1 MNELLSQ
8 FGRLPKVVQ
17 ALMLLVAGGGAVGAF
32 QLMGWQNALATIVF
46 GGALVGLMLLGYSQW
61 LRFQSGRRASPME
74 QAIRGNAGAAPIG
87 IAEPARRA
95 RLDDLRASFEK
106 GVQKFRD
113 AGKNLYALPWYV
125 LVGESGSGKTEAI
138 RHCNV
143 GFPPGLQDQLQGA
156 GGTLNMNWW
165 FTNHAVILDTAGRL
179 MFEEVKPGTTNEW
192 HEFLKLLRRAR
203 PNCPVNGMLL
213 VIPAD
218 SLIRDSAEAIEK
230 KAGRIAE
237 QLDSIQRSLGVR
249 FPVYVVVTKC
259 DKINGFREFFD
270 GIADPGLQH
279 QMMGWSNPAPLDTPF
294 DPEQIDQ
301 HLRTVATRLQ
311 RRRLALLQDPVHTED
326 PRARRIEQVDALFE
340 FPDAFMD
347 IAPRLKRYLQ
357 MVFVA
362 GEWSAKPLFLR
373 GIYFTSSMREGE
385 ELDAKLA
392 AALRIPIE
400 NLAGGGKVWD
410 RERAYFLRDLFMGKV
425 FKEKGL
431 VTRASDTRAQ
441 QRKRRNVLYG
451 TSAVGVLALAAITYL
466 GMRDLGRNIQEPA
479 TFWRGLDQAI
489 SRWAQTTGGAAALK
503 TGPVFP
509 IVTYNKDSGQH
520 NYRGGAGN
528 LDAAD
533 LLNPLPIPGEDKRF
547 GAMPIVMRE
556 QSGRVIR
563 VPMAYVP
570 MARVMGDN
578 FSDMATSERREA
590 VRAYC
595 IRSVVQPLVSLTA
608 EDFRRRREAAPGEPV
623 VNTERGVAALAQLL
637 RLEVMLAGAQSQ
649 PADKRIPSGIEL
661 RPLADYLL
669 GERGAAGSAT
679 DLADALADLER
690 FQPMAAWLFDP
701 AASTADKLTLPL
713 RPDEVAF
720 RPSVSELTQW
730 AESLTRIDSESGGGY
745 RRVNELLTIV
755 AECGAREAALHEL
768 GAPDQSTRP
777 WKDWIE
783 DWNRR
788 REALAEVASRLT
800 PAIESEADPE
810 IKRLAGSGELVAA
823 FDRVLREQQ
832 RTQEVRLRRL
842 LDELSPL
849 ERVASESGSTD
860 VAGSLGGL
868 RDLRRAL
875 DQAVAAQQPGRE
887 GDAVR
892 QRREQAA
899 QLGPAILR
907 DRGLERR
914 LELYAAAQT
923 RLSQPLAWTPQTTER
938 GKPGEQLLNMLT
950 PSPASASEAVAGGE
964 SGDGTRRLL
973 QQADRVADRRTA
985 VALVRLVNQLR
996 PGAGGRLSDQVAVLA
1011 ARPEAT
1017 GLKLATLPM
1026 TDDAARIDPRFA
1038 PAAAA
1043 ACLRD
1048 IYAAASVAADTRL
1061 LVGEDLAAT
1070 DRDDLRA
1077 LANDARTY
1085 LRELATYWTTD
1096 LISPRGLYNVRVE
1109 SWQQFRGSCQNAEDL
1124 RARLTGAV
1132 EMLEQAAASIG
1143 TLKSCPA
1150 VAADRES
1157 DAAVAQVV
1165 DWAARS
1171 RAALNAEWRSAERVM
1186 GSFAGLGDEP
1196 VTAAGKLRSEN
1207 ARECWLEKCFSLG
1220 ESRCLLT
1227 PYMQSVFGEGL
1238 MRLAAESGVR
1248 TAADVRELTTTFSK
1262 FPLVRWSSEAGDLSE
1277 AEVASARKM
1286 LERLLPDSAAASGGV
1301 ICDNLRGP
1309 TPELVSALKELFSG
1323 GPLTAER
1330 DRLQEM
1336 KRRAEMLNAD
1346 RAGRGVDVLLLSTQ
1360 GLTPTGAWLADTNRY
1375 IRLDGAAV
1383 QGGACRGTREVSAT
1397 GELLGTI
1404 PLRSGE
1410 VAVAG
1415 FARDANCAAAPDV
1428 RLGLPSRWVPIYLLD
1443 LSGGRSASGA
1453 FDVIV
1458 PLDDGKRSIPLRVR
1472 FPS

>member
-1 MNELLSQ
+1 MNDLFNQ
-8 FGRLPKVVQ
+8 FGRLPKAAQ
-17 ALMLLVAGGGAVGAF
+17 AVLLVVAGGAIVGAF
-32 QLMGWQNALATIVF
+32 QLMGWQNALATIIF
-46 GGALVGLMLLGYSQW
+46 GSALVGLLLLGYSQW
-61 LRFQSGRRASPME
+61 LRFQTVRRASPME

-192 HEFLKLLRRAR
+192 QEFLKLLKRAR

-218 SLIRDSAEAIEK
+218 SLIRDSSEAIEK

-237 QLDSIQRSLGVR
+237 QLDSIQRALGVR

-311 RRRLALLQDPVHTED
+311 RRRLALLQDPVHTDD

-340 FPDAFMD
+340 FPEAFMD

-431 VTRASDTRAQ
+431 VTRATDTRAQ
-441 QRKRRNVLYG
+441 QRQRRNLLYG
-451 TSAVGVLALAAITYL
+451 VSAAGVLALGGLTYL

-479 TFWRGLDQAI
+479 TFWRELDQSIA
-489 SRWAQTTGGAAALK
+489 RWAQTSGGGAAVK

-509 IVTYNKDSGQH
+509 IVTYNKDSGVH

-533 LLNPLPIPGEDKRF
+533 LLGPLPVAAGDKRF
-547 GAMPIVMRE
+547 GAMPAVLRQ
-556 QSGRVIR
+556 QSERVIR
-563 VPMAYVP
+563 VPAAYVP
-570 MARVMGDN
+570 VARVLGDN
-578 FSDMATSERREA
+578 FADMATTERRA
-590 VRAYC
+590 AARAYC
-595 IRSVVQPLVSLTA
+595 IRSFIQPLVTLTT
-608 EDFRRRREAAPGEPV
+608 EDFRRRREASPGDPV
-623 VNTERGVAALAQLL
+623 VNTERGVASLAQLL
-637 RLEVMLAGAQSQ
+637 RLEVMLASARLQ
-649 PADKRIPSGIEL
+649 PGDKRPAPSLEL
-661 RPLADYLL
+661 RPLAEYLL
-669 GERGAAGSAT
+669 GERGAGGSTA

-690 FQPMAAWLFDP
+690 FQPIAAWLFDP
-701 AASTADKLTLPL
+701 SASTADALTAPL
-713 RPDEVAF
+713 SPDEAWF
-720 RPSVSELTQW
+720 RPGIGELTQW
-730 AESLTRIDSESGGGY
+730 AESLTRTDGEAGGAY
-745 RRVNELLTIV
+745 RRVSELIAVV
-755 AECGAREAALHEL
+755 AEARARERELHEL
-768 GAPDQSTRP
+768 GGPDQAVRP
-777 WKDWIE
+777 WKEWIDDWT
-783 DWNRR
+783 RR
-788 REALAEVASRLT
+788 REALAQASARVKAAL
-800 PAIESEADPE
+800 EAETDAE
-810 IKRLAGSGELVAA
+810 IRRLAEAGELVAA
-823 FDRVLREQQ
+823 FDRVLRDQQ
-832 RTQEVRLRRL
+832 RTQETRLRRL
-842 LDELSPL
+842 LDELQPL
-849 ERVASESGSTD
+849 EKLAVEAGASDALS
-860 VAGSLGGL
+860 SLAGL

-875 DQAVAAQQPGRE
+875 EEAVAAQQPGRE
-887 GDAVR
+887 GDPVR
-892 QRREQAA
+892 QRRDQASL
-899 QLGPAILR
+899 LGPMMLR

-914 LELYAAAQT
+914 LEAYAAAEA
-923 RLSQPLAWTPQTTER
+923 RLSQTLDWTPQTTER
-938 GKPGEQLLNMLT
+938 GKPGERLLALLA
-950 PSPASASEAVAGGE
+950 PARSAATESLPGGE
-964 SGDGTRRLL
+964 AGQAASRLV
-973 QQADRVADRRTA
+973 QQAERVADRRA
-985 VALVRLVNQLR
+985 AAALVRLVNQLR

-1011 ARPEAT
+1011 ARPESAA
-1017 GLKLATLPM
+1017 LKLATLPL

-1061 LVGEDLAAT
+1061 LVGDDLTAA
-1070 DRDDLRA
+1070 DREELRA
-1077 LANDARTY
+1077 LVAEARGY
-1085 LRELATYWTTD
+1085 LRELANYWTTD
-1096 LISPRGLYNVRVE
+1096 LVSQQGLYGVRVD
-1109 SWQQFRGSCQNAEDL
+1109 SWARFRAACQDAEGL
-1124 RARLTGAV
+1124 RGRLTSAV
-1132 EMLEQAAASIG
+1132 EMLEQVSASMSS
-1143 TLKSCPA
+1143 LKACPA
-1150 VAADRES
+1150 IAADRDS
-1157 DAAVAQVV
+1157 DAAIALVV
-1165 DWAARS
+1165 DWVTRS
-1171 RAALNAEWRSAERVM
+1171 RAALNAEWRTAERLM
-1186 GSFAGLGDEP
+1186 GSFAALGDEP
-1196 VTAAGKLRSEN
+1196 VAAAARLRADN
-1207 ARECWLEKCFSLG
+1207 ARECWLEKCFNLG
-1220 ESRCLLT
+1220 ENRSLVT
-1227 PYMQSVFGEGL
+1227 PYVQGL
-1238 MRLAAESGVR
+1238 FAGGLSRLVNECGSR
-1248 TAADVRELTTTFSK
+1248 TAADVRELISTYSR
-1262 FPLVRWSSEAGDLSE
+1262 FPLVRWSDDAGDLSE
-1277 AEVASARKM
+1277 ADVAAARVLLDRLPLDSTTASAR
-1286 LERLLPDSAAASGGV
+1286 V
-1301 ICDNLRGP
+1301 CDAVRGAD
-1309 TPELVSALKELFSG
+1309 PELARGLNEMFNG
-1323 GPLTAER
+1323 GPLAAER
-1330 DRLQEM
+1330 DRLIEM
-1336 KRRAEMLNAD
+1336 KRRADLLTPD
-1346 RAGRGVDVLLLSTQ
+1346 RAGKGVELLLLGTE
-1360 GLTPTGAWLADTNRY
+1360 GLTPTGRWVAELYAHV
-1375 IRLDGAAV
+1375 RLDGPAV
-1383 QGGACRGTREVSAT
+1383 QSSACRNARNVPAPGAA
-1397 GELLGTI
+1397 LGTI
-1404 PLRSGE
+1404 PLRSGD
-1410 VAVAG
+1410 VAIA
-1415 FARDANCAAAPDV
+1415 AYTRDANCAAAPDA
-1428 RLGLPSRWVPIYLLD
+1428 RLVVPSRWLPIYLLD
-1443 LSGGRSASGA
+1443 LAGGRSASGA

-1458 PLDDGKRSIPLRVR
+1458 PLEGGRLSVPLRVR